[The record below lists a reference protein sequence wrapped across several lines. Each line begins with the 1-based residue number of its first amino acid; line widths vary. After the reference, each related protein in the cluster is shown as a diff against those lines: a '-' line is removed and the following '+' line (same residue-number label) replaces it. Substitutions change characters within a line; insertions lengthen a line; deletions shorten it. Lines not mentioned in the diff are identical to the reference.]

1 MTDMNSAYLR
11 AIQRI
16 AELEKETEVLKA
28 EVSKLKSDKENNK
41 YTQRQWDR
49 IVGWG
54 IVPDEYKV
62 K

>member
-11 AIQRI
+11 AIRRI
-16 AELEKETEVLKA
+16 AELEKENEVLKA

-54 IVPDEYKV
+54 IVPDEYKI

>member
-16 AELEKETEVLKA
+16 AELEKENEVLKA

-54 IVPDEYKV
+54 IVPDEYKI

>member
-11 AIQRI
+11 AIRRI
-16 AELEKETEVLKA
+16 AELEKENEVLKA

-54 IVPDEYKV
+54 IVPDEYKR

>member
-11 AIQRI
+11 AIRRI
-16 AELEKETEVLKA
+16 AELEKENESLKA

-54 IVPDEYKV
+54 IVPDEYKR